1 MQIKVTGKNLD
12 IGEALRTH
20 VDERLQ
26 QFRQKYF
33 EGTVH
38 AHVTVE
44 KQRSSFQTD
53 CSLHLATGLVLQSH
67 GMAAEAFQSF
77 DAAAQHLEKQLK
89 RYKQRLKDHHKE
101 RREPVRQSEAASY
114 VIQAADEDGEEPRDL
129 NPVVIAESFTS
140 VPELS
145 VGEAVMQL
153 EISSVPFVLF
163 RNSKGGQTNVVYRRS
178 DGNIGWVDPRPAA

>member
-12 IGEALRTH
+12 IGTALRSH
-20 VDERLQ
+20 VEDKLTQLQ
-26 QFRQKYF
+26 QKYF

-44 KQRSSFQTD
+44 KQRSVFHTD
-53 CSLHLATGLVLQSH
+53 CTLHLATGLKLQAH
-67 GMAAEAFQSF
+67 GSAAEAHPSF
-77 DAAAQHLEKQLK
+77 DAAAGHLEKQLK
-89 RYKQRLKDHHKE
+89 RYKQRLKDHHKD
-101 RREPVRQSEAASY
+101 RREPVRQTEAASY
-114 VIQAADEDGEEPRDL
+114 VIQASSEDSEEPAGL
-129 NPVVIAESFTS
+129 NPVVIAESLTS

-163 RNSKGGQTNVVYRRS
+163 RNSKGGQTRVVYRRS
-178 DGNIGWVDPRPAA
+178 DGNIGWVEPRSAA

>member
-1 MQIKVTGKNLD
+1 
-12 IGEALRTH
+12 
-20 VDERLQ
+20 
-26 QFRQKYF
+26 
-33 EGTVH
+33 
-38 AHVTVE
+38 
-44 KQRSSFQTD
+44 
-53 CSLHLATGLVLQSH
+53 
-67 GMAAEAFQSF
+67 
-77 DAAAQHLEKQLK
+77 LK
-89 RYKQRLKDHHKE
+89 RYKQRLKDHHKD

-114 VIQAADEDGEEPRDL
+114 VIQAGNEEGEEPASL
-129 NPVVIAESFTS
+129 NPVVIAESSTS

>member
-1 MQIKVTGKNLD
+1 MQIKVTGKNID
-12 IGEALRTH
+12 IGEALRIH
-20 VDERLQ
+20 IEERLQ

-44 KQRSSFQTD
+44 KQRFSFQTD

-67 GMAAEAFQSF
+67 GTAAEAFQSF

-89 RYKQRLKDHHKE
+89 RYKQRLKDHHKD

-114 VIQAADEDGEEPRDL
+114 VIQAGGDGEEPAGL
-129 NPVVIAESFTS
+129 NPVVIAESSTN

-163 RNSKGGQTNVVYRRS
+163 RNSKGGRTNVVYRRS